1 MIDFRNPLC
10 SQDLMFAQQTM
21 PAESSPHTSIL
32 FLVTTDHSIQ
42 GSIANCSSSS
52 LLPSLQVQSPSLIPS
67 SAAEGLLTLC
77 PHFLETKQ
85 LLMKHPAF
93 QKNQEPCFE
102 TKEQNV
108 P

>member
-52 LLPSLQVQSPSLIPS
+52 LLP
-67 SAAEGLLTLC
+67 EWLLTLC